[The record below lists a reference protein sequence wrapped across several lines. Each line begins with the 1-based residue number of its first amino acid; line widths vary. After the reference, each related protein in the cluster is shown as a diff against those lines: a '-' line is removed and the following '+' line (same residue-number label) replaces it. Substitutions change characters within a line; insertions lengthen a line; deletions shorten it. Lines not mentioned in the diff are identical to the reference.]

1 MRLSSWSRRDEDSL
15 TASLHPQCLTAR
27 DPELFDGS
35 QASSAIRAERS
46 EFRGHERLAAVS
58 PCGPLA
64 GIIQVVAVQNLRLG
78 APQVGTGP
86 VWPCLVMAPFGR
98 RQEITPY
105 VAVRIR
111 QDMNVPPFSRTGRPY
126 HGRSRVGD
134 RRTSAVGSRVRKSS
148 LRDYIQAGEEAGPGA
163 DQQYPA
169 PGLPRSVQ
177 VSPPSGTT
185 VQT

>member
-1 MRLSSWSRRDEDSL
+1 MALLLGLFKLLLFRIFVWGPRKL
-15 TASLHPQCLTAR
+15 AR
-27 DPELFDGS
+27 
-35 QASSAIRAERS
+35 A
-46 EFRGHERLAAVS
+46 
-58 PCGPLA
+58 
-64 GIIQVVAVQNLRLG
+64 
-78 APQVGTGP
+78 P

-148 LRDYIQAGEEAGPGA
+148 LRDYIPAGEEAGPGA